1 MEEIDAFTKVLNSAA
16 KKPAVLKITQPYAQ
30 AFIPKLS
37 SSEFPK
43 PLTDLYNAEALTMNY
58 VEFLSKCEE
67 NFQSITVSHNIKKE
81 YIATY
86 I

>member
-16 KKPAVLKITQPYAQ
+16 KKPAILKITQPYAQ

-58 VEFLSKCEE
+58 VELLSKCKEI
-67 NFQSITVSHNIKKE
+67 FQSNSKSQH
-81 YIATY
+81 
-86 I
+86 